1 MWVWLA
7 YETGVLDALT
17 AFSAAWQEEHPVGT
31 EPPPL
36 AEPFA
41 HPMEWLRWMTT
52 CYPRLPR
59 DPQTLLRLA
68 QDVIVA
74 LLMTKIFYYTL
85 LTVSLQMQ
93 LKSLAAYERLEGG
106 SAAVEEGMLTQERQL
121 DAMRSQLLAYIRSN
135 AQLKAKV
142 ERDGALRESVEQ
154 QRLYVSG
161 FLAEM
166 MHAHTELISEFSPH
180 TWFLMEL
187 YAAFTA
193 GTLYM
198 CVGYVHLTLFVDVV
212 FYGGSLYILYRLLL
226 HRFLLRQSARDLG
239 LETRRPPRP
248 RGARRARCAP
258 AGRRVG
264 RLAPLPAGRPRHHRL
279 RAHVTQAV
287 GARRAALPAGDALAA
302 PLPARALRDRP
313 LPPRRRRP
321 LCGGRPP
328 RPLVPKVVALLVWAL
343 PPPRDAPPPLAPPFL
358 DELEHS
364 LLLHTLRKFPSGLPA
379 DARLV
384 PATNGAAMARAAAAA
399 SASAAAA
406 REPPPRAAAAGA
418 AAAAA
423 VAAGD
428 IRKTPSMSGGL
439 SYVVM
444 KAAQSEESWVPT
456 RRAMRTCWRWLVGL
470 PPLRNPGQRLAEH
483 ERIQQQGGGGAIAA
497 DDDAELATMTACR
510 SRRHSPT
517 CARGRSRPRAAT
529 IPVARRAA
537 ALQARRCC
545 ECESPRSRRACAACP
560 SARSTAASGPRHL
573 LARAPPLRRHAPD

>member
-1 MWVWLA
+1 MAAPQLDLSRSLRARDWTPHPGEAKWPQSEEEYVLAHFLLLATGVIPMAALVSLVSHHVQRWLEPDDYHARRSDFRRQLGLIVWSRLRGELMAAGSLVVWVWLA

-226 HRFLLRQSARDLG
+226 HRFLLRQSARDLE

-248 RGARRARCAP
+248 RGAKARPLRTGWP
-258 AGRRVG
+258 AEWVDWLLFPLVG
-264 RLAPLPAGRPRHHRL
+264 PGITGFVPMSHKPSELVGLRCLQGMLWLHLYRLALYAIDPYRRGAA
-279 RAHVTQAV
+279 AHFAE
-287 GARRAALPAGDALAA
+287 DAL
-302 PLPARALRDRP
+302 LT
-313 LPPRRRRP
+313 
-321 LCGGRPP
+321 
-328 RPLVPKVVALLVWAL
+328 LVPKVVALLVWAL
-343 PPPRDAPPPLAPPFL
+343 FLLPGMLEVFSLPPFL

-379 DARLV
+379 RSSAEGVALGRPRGREELPGLPAAPPHVRL
-384 PATNGAAMARAAAAA
+384 
-399 SASAAAA
+399 
-406 REPPPRAAAAGA
+406 PRA
-418 AAAAA
+418 
-423 VAAGD
+423 
-428 IRKTPSMSGGL
+428 
-439 SYVVM
+439 
-444 KAAQSEESWVPT
+444 
-456 RRAMRTCWRWLVGL
+456 
-470 PPLRNPGQRLAEH
+470 PLR
-483 ERIQQQGGGGAIAA
+483 
-497 DDDAELATMTACR
+497 
-510 SRRHSPT
+510 
-517 CARGRSRPRAAT
+517 
-529 IPVARRAA
+529 
-537 ALQARRCC
+537 
-545 ECESPRSRRACAACP
+545 
-560 SARSTAASGPRHL
+560 
-573 LARAPPLRRHAPD
+573 